1 MKTNRLLIL
10 MVLFTVQ
17 LTSAQVLWSDNFD
30 NLTLGN
36 VGTDDTGVTPGQGG
50 WYTTSTTHSIPY
62 VGNND
67 FNIITEP
74 GRGKVLEVIGP
85 AVQSSWGSSSKIE
98 QKGLELLWDNR
109 AVGNDVLKIEYD
121 FFTGNVASSYRGVTF
136 SNVLNFNDSNLIEMH
151 YNDHLNLFYVN
162 CSICTQ
168 PFSWGRIL
176 SSTVPTNTWLKL
188 ELYLDYVNEISY
200 FTIPSL
206 GISGVSGW
214 FSSLNFSGM
223 ELYVGSAAGA
233 SLQVIHK
240 FDNFQVSAVNKV
252 PLSVQDF
259 ISNKFNVF
267 PNPASNVV
275 TINNAENITIEQVEV
290 FDISG
295 KTVKTQQFNNEN
307 QVQLNIEEL
316 ASGSYL
322 LHIKTNEGTAMKKL
336 VKK

>member
-1 MKTNRLLIL
+1 MKTNILLIL
-10 MVLFTVQ
+10 TVLFTVQ
-17 LTSAQVLWSDNFD
+17 LTSAQVLWSENFN

-36 VGTDDTGVTPGQGG
+36 VGTDDTGTVAGQGG
-50 WYTTSTTHSIPY
+50 WYTKSNTYSAPY

-67 FNIITEP
+67 FKIIAEP
-74 GRGKVLEVIGP
+74 GRGNVLEVIGP
-85 AVQSSWGSSSKIE
+85 AVQSGRNLIE

-109 AVGNDVLKIEYD
+109 TAGNDVLKIEYD
-121 FFTGNVASSYRGVTF
+121 FFTGNVVFPSTAPVTF
-136 SNVLNFNDSNLIEMH
+136 WNNLSFNDSKSMRINYIGSS
-151 YNDHLNLFYVN
+151 NLFFVS
-162 CSICTQ
+162 CSACTQ
-168 PFSWGRIL
+168 PYSWVDVL
-176 SSTVPTNTWLKL
+176 TPSTVPTNTWLKL
-188 ELYLDYVNEISY
+188 ELYLDYVNGISY

-223 ELYVGSAAGA
+223 DLIVETRGSIQA
-233 SLQVIHK
+233 IYK
-240 FDNFQVSAVNKV
+240 FDNIIISAVDTV

-259 ISNKFNVF
+259 ITNKFNVF

-275 TINNAENITIEQVEV
+275 TITNNENISVEQIQV

-316 ASGSYL
+316 ASGTYM
-322 LHIKTNEGTAMKKL
+322 LHIQTNEGMA
-336 VKK
+336 VKKIVRK

>member
-1 MKTNRLLIL
+1 MKTNILLIL
-10 MVLFTVQ
+10 TVLFTVQ

-50 WYTTSTTHSIPY
+50 WYTTSETHSIPY

-67 FNIITEP
+67 YNIITEP

-85 AVQSSWGSSSKIE
+85 AVQSSRVSSSKIE

-136 SNVLNFNDSNLIEMH
+136 SNELNFNDSNLIEMH
-151 YNDHLNLFYVN
+151 YNGHRNLFYVY

-168 PFSWGRIL
+168 PFSWGQIL
-176 SSTVPTNTWLKL
+176 SPTVPTNTWLKL

-223 ELYVGSAAGA
+223 ELYVGSSTGS

-275 TINNAENITIEQVEV
+275 IINNAENITIEQVEV

-316 ASGSYL
+316 ASGTYM
-322 LHIKTNEGTAMKKL
+322 LHIQTNEGMA
-336 VKK
+336 VKKIVRK